1 MVSISALVFD
11 LLGSMHVRRLDSTT
25 QLVDGIR
32 RVTRTAT
39 LDGSAVVYDGGF
51 AHADRVLT
59 VAIRAFTENQLNQ
72 AKRLF
77 QSYQQLTVSS
87 VEGIFLCAAES
98 YTVKDT
104 TLTLRFL
111 VLQDLTETP

>member
-1 MVSISALVFD
+1 MVSISTPFFD
-11 LLGSMHVRRLDSTT
+11 LLGSMHVRRLDSNT

-51 AHADRVLT
+51 SHADRILT
-59 VAIRAFTENQLNQ
+59 VGIRAFREAQLNQ

-87 VEGIFLCAAES
+87 IEGIFLCAAES
-98 YTVKDT
+98 YTVKET

-111 VLQDLTETP
+111 ILQDLTEI